1 MNRRKRMEHLEMRR
15 KVIIM
20 LSIMA
25 AMLFA
30 ALNQT
35 IVGTSLPKIIAD
47 LGGIEYYSWVFTIFM
62 LASSITAIL
71 VGKLSDI
78 YGRKPFILLGI
89 GVFTLGSLL
98 CGVSGSI
105 LELILYRG
113 IQGFGGGMIMSTA
126 FTAVGDLFPPRE
138 RGKWQGIMS
147 SVFGLAS
154 VFGPTLGGYIVD
166 HFHWH
171 WVFWIFLPFGLVAF
185 AAIYFLFPAVQRKEK
200 ESIDYTG
207 SLLLTLTMVPLLLS
221 FTWAGNQFDW
231 VSPEIIGLF
240 AVTIVA
246 FLFFIR
252 TEKRVSS
259 PVLPLDMFKN
269 KVFTVSNIIG
279 FFLGAGMF
287 GSIMYMPFFIQGVM
301 GTSATKSGF
310 VMMPLTLAMVAG
322 STISGQIV
330 TKTGRYK
337 KLAMLGL
344 LIMVSGMTSMH
355 FMDTETT
362 NTTAI
367 VNMIL
372 VGSGLG
378 IAFPIFT
385 LTVQNSVEHKYLGVA
400 TSSVQLFRQLGGT
413 IGVSIMGSIMNNSLA
428 DHFNENSQK
437 LIASTPNVTP
447 QMGEQIKELANP
459 QVLLNQGAVLEKFR
473 ALPPESLGFIKQ
485 VLGILR
491 ESLSYALN
499 GVFLTGAIVIGSA
512 FLLTLFFLKEIPLR
526 TSNEDKAET
535 KEQTAER
542 KLG

>member
-1 MNRRKRMEHLEMRR
+1 MEHLEMRR

-20 LSIMA
+20 LSIMS

-62 LASSITAIL
+62 LTSSITAIL

-89 GVFTLGSLL
+89 GVFTAGSLL
-98 CGVSGSI
+98 CGISESI
-105 LELILYRG
+105 FELILYRG
-113 IQGFGGGMIMSTA
+113 VQGFGGGMIMSTA

-138 RGKWQGIMS
+138 RGRWQGIMS

-185 AAIYFLFPAVQRKEK
+185 AAIYFLFPSVQRKEK

-221 FTWAGNQFDW
+221 FTWAGNQYDW
-231 VSPEIIGLF
+231 ASPEIIGLF

-246 FLFFIR
+246 FFLFVL

-322 STISGQIV
+322 STISGQII
-330 TKTGRYK
+330 TKTGKYK

-344 LIMVSGMTSMH
+344 FIMVSGMTSMH
-355 FMDTETT
+355 FMDTQTT

-367 VNMIL
+367 FNMIL

-385 LTVQNSVEHKYLGVA
+385 LTVQNAVEHKYLGVA

-413 IGVSIMGSIMNNSLA
+413 IGVSIMGSVMNNSLA
-428 DHFNENSQK
+428 DHFNKESQK
-437 LIASTPNVTP
+437 LVASSPSVTP
-447 QMGEQIKELANP
+447 EMGEQIKELANP
-459 QVLLNQGAVLEKFR
+459 QVLLNQEAVIEKFS
-473 ALPPESLGFIKQ
+473 ALPPESLNVIKQ

-499 GVFLTGAIVIGSA
+499 GVFLTGAIVIGTA
-512 FLLTLFFLKEIPLR
+512 FILTFFFLKEIPLR
-526 TSNEDKAET
+526 TSNEEKNT
-535 KEQTAER
+535 SHEQAAER

>member
-1 MNRRKRMEHLEMRR
+1 MEHLEMRR

-20 LSIMA
+20 LSIMS

-62 LASSITAIL
+62 LTSSITAIL

-89 GVFTLGSLL
+89 GVFTAGSLL
-98 CGVSGSI
+98 CGISGSI

-113 IQGFGGGMIMSTA
+113 VQGFGGGMIMSTA

-138 RGKWQGIMS
+138 RGRWQGIMS

-185 AAIYFLFPAVQRKEK
+185 AAIYFLFPSVQRKEK

-221 FTWAGNQFDW
+221 FTWAGNEYDW

-240 AVTIVA
+240 TVTIVA
-246 FLFFIR
+246 FFLFVL

-322 STISGQIV
+322 STISGQII
-330 TKTGRYK
+330 TKTGKYK

-344 LIMVSGMTSMH
+344 FIMVSGMTSMH
-355 FMDTETT
+355 FMDTQTT

-367 VNMIL
+367 MNMIL

-385 LTVQNSVEHKYLGVA
+385 LTVQNAIEHKYLGVA

-413 IGVSIMGSIMNNSLA
+413 IGVSIMGSVMNNSLA
-428 DHFNENSQK
+428 DHFNKESQK
-437 LIASTPNVTP
+437 LVASSPSVTP
-447 QMGEQIKELANP
+447 EMSEQIKELANP
-459 QVLLNQGAVLEKFR
+459 QVLLNQEAVLEKFN
-473 ALPPESLGFIKQ
+473 ALPPESLNMIKQ

-499 GVFLTGAIVIGSA
+499 GVFLTGAIVIGTA
-512 FLLTLFFLKEIPLR
+512 FILTFFFLREIPLR
-526 TSNEDKAET
+526 TSNEEKNASSEQAE
-535 KEQTAER
+535 ER

>member
-1 MNRRKRMEHLEMRR
+1 MEHLEMRR

-62 LASSITAIL
+62 LTSSITAIL

-89 GVFTLGSLL
+89 GVFSVGSLL

-105 LELILYRG
+105 LELIAYRG

-185 AAIYFLFPAVQRKEK
+185 LAIHFLFPSVQRKEK

-221 FTWAGNQFDW
+221 FTWAGNQYDW

-246 FLFFIR
+246 FFLFIR
-252 TEKRVSS
+252 TEKRVTS

-330 TKTGRYK
+330 TKTGKYK
-337 KLAMLGL
+337 KLALLGL
-344 LIMVSGMTSMH
+344 FIMVSGMTSMH

-367 VNMIL
+367 LNMIL

-385 LTVQNSVEHKYLGVA
+385 LTVQNAIEHKYLGVA

-413 IGVSIMGSIMNNSLA
+413 IGVSIMGSVMNNSLT
-428 DHFNENSQK
+428 DHFNKETQK
-437 LIASTPNVTP
+437 LIASTPNISP

-459 QVLLNQGAVLEKFR
+459 QVLLNQGAVLEKFS
-473 ALPPESLGFIKQ
+473 ALPPESLAFIKQ
-485 VLGILR
+485 VLEILR
-491 ESLSYALN
+491 GSLSYALN
-499 GVFLTGAIVIGSA
+499 GGFLTGAIVIGSA
-512 FLLTLFFLKEIPLR
+512 FLLTFFFLKEIPLR
-526 TSNEDKAET
+526 TSNEEKTAS
-535 KEQTAER
+535 KEQAAER

>member
-1 MNRRKRMEHLEMRR
+1 MEHLEMRR

-20 LSIMA
+20 LSIMS

-62 LASSITAIL
+62 LTSSITAIL

-89 GVFTLGSLL
+89 GVFTAGSLL
-98 CGVSGSI
+98 CGISGSI
-105 LELILYRG
+105 LELILFRG
-113 IQGFGGGMIMSTA
+113 VQGFGGGMIMSTA

-171 WVFWIFLPFGLVAF
+171 WVFWIFLPFGFVAF
-185 AAIYFLFPAVQRKEK
+185 AAIYFLFPSVQRKEK

-221 FTWAGNQFDW
+221 FTWAGNQYDW

-240 AVTIVA
+240 TVTIVA
-246 FLFFIR
+246 FFLFVA

-322 STISGQIV
+322 STISGQII
-330 TKTGRYK
+330 TKTGKYK

-344 LIMVSGMTSMH
+344 FIMVSGMTSMH
-355 FMDTETT
+355 FMDTQTT

-367 VNMIL
+367 LNMIL

-385 LTVQNSVEHKYLGVA
+385 LTVQNAIEHKYLGVE

-413 IGVSIMGSIMNNSLA
+413 IGVSIMGSVMNNSLA
-428 DHFNENSQK
+428 DHFNKESQK
-437 LIASTPNVTP
+437 LVASSPSITPE
-447 QMGEQIKELANP
+447 MGAQIKQLANP
-459 QVLLNQGAVLEKFR
+459 QVLLNQEAVLEKFS
-473 ALPPESLGFIKQ
+473 ALPPESLNVIKQ

-491 ESLSYALN
+491 ESLSFALN
-499 GVFLTGAIVIGSA
+499 GVFLTGAIVIGTA
-512 FLLTLFFLKEIPLR
+512 FILTFFFLQEIPLR
-526 TSNEDKAET
+526 TSNEEKNSSH
-535 KEQTAER
+535 EQTSER

>member
-1 MNRRKRMEHLEMRR
+1 MEHLEMRR

-20 LSIMA
+20 LSIMS

-62 LASSITAIL
+62 LTSSITAIL

-89 GVFTLGSLL
+89 GVFTAGSLL
-98 CGVSGSI
+98 CGISGSI
-105 LELILYRG
+105 LELILFRG
-113 IQGFGGGMIMSTA
+113 VQGFGGGMIMSTA

-171 WVFWIFLPFGLVAF
+171 WVFWIFLPFGFVAF
-185 AAIYFLFPAVQRKEK
+185 AAIYFLFPSVQRKEK

-221 FTWAGNQFDW
+221 FTWAGNQYDW
-231 VSPEIIGLF
+231 VSPEIISLF
-240 AVTIVA
+240 TVTIVA
-246 FLFFIR
+246 FFLFVA

-322 STISGQIV
+322 STISGQII
-330 TKTGRYK
+330 TKTGKYK

-344 LIMVSGMTSMH
+344 FIMVSGMTSMH
-355 FMDTETT
+355 FMDTQTT

-367 VNMIL
+367 LNMIL

-385 LTVQNSVEHKYLGVA
+385 LTVQNAIEHKYLGVA

-413 IGVSIMGSIMNNSLA
+413 IGVSIMGSVMNNSLA
-428 DHFNENSQK
+428 DHFNKESQK
-437 LIASTPNVTP
+437 LVASSPRVTP
-447 QMGEQIKELANP
+447 EMGAQIKQLANP
-459 QVLLNQGAVLEKFR
+459 QVLLNQEAVLEKFS
-473 ALPPESLGFIKQ
+473 ALPPESLNVIKQ

-499 GVFLTGAIVIGSA
+499 GVFLTGAIVIGTA
-512 FLLTLFFLKEIPLR
+512 FILTFFFLQEIPLR
-526 TSNEDKAET
+526 TSNEEKNSSH
-535 KEQTAER
+535 EQSSER

>member
-1 MNRRKRMEHLEMRR
+1 MEHLEMRR

-20 LSIMA
+20 ISIMA

-35 IVGTSLPKIIAD
+35 IVGTSLPRIIAD
-47 LGGIEYYSWVFTIFM
+47 IGGIEYYSWIFTIFM
-62 LASSITAIL
+62 LASSVTAIL

-89 GVFTLGSLL
+89 AVFSVGSLL
-98 CGVSGSI
+98 CGVSHSI
-105 LELILYRG
+105 IQLILCRG

-185 AAIYFLFPAVQRKEK
+185 AAIYFLFPSVDRKKK
-200 ESIDYTG
+200 ESIDYAG
-207 SLLLTLTMVPLLLS
+207 SIFLTITMVPLLLS
-221 FTWAGNQFDW
+221 FTWAGNQYDW
-231 VSPEIIGLF
+231 VSPQIIGLF
-240 AVTIVA
+240 AVAIVA
-246 FLFFIR
+246 FFLFIF

-259 PVLPLDMFKN
+259 PVLPLEMFN
-269 KVFTVSNIIG
+269 NRVFTVSNIIG

-310 VMMPLTLAMVAG
+310 VMMPLTLSMVAG

-330 TKTGRYK
+330 TKTGKYK

-344 LIMVSGMTSMH
+344 FIMVCGMSSMH

-362 NTTAI
+362 NMTAI
-367 VNMIL
+367 LNMIL
-372 VGSGLG
+372 VGAGLG

-385 LTVQNSVEHKYLGVA
+385 LTVQNATEHKYLGVA

-413 IGVSIMGSIMNNSLA
+413 IGVSIMGSVMNNQLA
-428 DHFNENSQK
+428 DRFNEKLQK
-437 LIASTPNVTP
+437 LIAATPNFPKSMT
-447 QMGEQIKELANP
+447 GKIHELANP
-459 QVLLNQGAVLEKFR
+459 QVLLNQGAVMKKFSS
-473 ALPPESLGFIKQ
+473 LPPESVMFLKK

-491 ESLSYALN
+491 ESLSHALN
-499 GVFLTGAIVIGSA
+499 GVFLTGAVVIGLGLVIT
-512 FLLTLFFLKEIPLR
+512 FFFLQEIPLR
-526 TSNEDKAET
+526 TSNHEKTEAASKSET
-535 KEQTAER
+535 A
-542 KLG
+542 

>member
-1 MNRRKRMEHLEMRR
+1 MEHLELRR

-20 LSIMA
+20 ISIMA

-62 LASSITAIL
+62 LTSSITAVL

-89 GVFTLGSLL
+89 GVFTIGSLL
-98 CGVSGSI
+98 CGISGSI
-105 LELILYRG
+105 SELILFRG

-126 FTAVGDLFPPRE
+126 FTAVGDLFSPRE

-185 AAIYFLFPAVQRKEK
+185 AAIYFFFPSVPRKEK
-200 ESIDYTG
+200 ESIDYMG
-207 SLLLTLTMVPLLLS
+207 SLLLTLTIVPLLLS
-221 FTWAGNQFDW
+221 FTWAGNQFEW
-231 VSPEIIGLF
+231 TSPQIIGLF
-240 AVTIVA
+240 AITVAA
-246 FLFFIR
+246 FLLFIR
-252 TEKRVSS
+252 TENRVVS
-259 PVLPLDMFKN
+259 PVLPLGMFKN
-269 KVFTVSNIIG
+269 NVFTVSNIIG
-279 FFLGAGMF
+279 LFLGAGMF

-310 VMMPLTLAMVAG
+310 VMMPLTLAMVAA
-322 STISGQIV
+322 STISGQLV
-330 TKTGRYK
+330 TKTGKYK
-337 KLAMLGL
+337 KLAMTGL
-344 LIMVSGMTSMH
+344 LIMVSGMVSMH
-355 FMDTETT
+355 FMNIDTT
-362 NTTAI
+362 NTVA
-367 VNMIL
+367 VLNMIL
-372 VGSGLG
+372 VGAGLG

-385 LTVQNSVEHKYLGVA
+385 LTVQNAVEHKFLGVA

-413 IGVSIMGSIMNNSLA
+413 VGVSIMGSVMNNMLSGQ
-428 DHFNENSQK
+428 FNERSKK
-437 LIASTPNVTP
+437 LISETPNAP
-447 QMGEQIKELANP
+447 SGINEKIKELGNP
-459 QVLLNQGAVLEKFR
+459 QVLLNPAETIDRFSG
-473 ALPPESLGFIKQ
+473 LPPDMLKQ
-485 VLGILR
+485 VIFILR

-499 GVFLTGAIVIGSA
+499 GVFLTGAFVIGFA
-512 FLLTLFFLKEIPLR
+512 FLLTFFFLKEIPLR
-526 TSNEDKAET
+526 TSN
-535 KEQTAER
+535 KEKIVPE
-542 KLG
+542 KKSS

>member
-1 MNRRKRMEHLEMRR
+1 MEHLEMRR

-20 LSIMA
+20 LSIMS

-62 LASSITAIL
+62 LTSSITAIL

-89 GVFTLGSLL
+89 GVFTAGSLL
-98 CGVSGSI
+98 CGISGSI

-113 IQGFGGGMIMSTA
+113 VQGFGGGMIMSTA

-138 RGKWQGIMS
+138 RGRWQGIMS

-185 AAIYFLFPAVQRKEK
+185 AAIYFLFPSVQRKEK

-221 FTWAGNQFDW
+221 FTWAGNEYDW

-240 AVTIVA
+240 TVTIVA
-246 FLFFIR
+246 FFLFVL

-322 STISGQIV
+322 STISGQII
-330 TKTGRYK
+330 TKTGKYK

-344 LIMVSGMTSMH
+344 FIMVSGMTSMH
-355 FMDTETT
+355 FMDTQTT

-367 VNMIL
+367 MNMIL

-385 LTVQNSVEHKYLGVA
+385 LTVQNAIQHKYLGVA

-413 IGVSIMGSIMNNSLA
+413 IGVSIMGSVMNNSLA
-428 DHFNENSQK
+428 DHFNKESQK
-437 LIASTPNVTP
+437 LVASSPSVTP
-447 QMGEQIKELANP
+447 EMSEQIKELANP
-459 QVLLNQGAVLEKFR
+459 QVLLNQEAVLEKFN
-473 ALPPESLGFIKQ
+473 ALPPESLNMIKQ

-499 GVFLTGAIVIGSA
+499 GVFLTGAIVIGTA
-512 FLLTLFFLKEIPLR
+512 FILTFFFLREIPLR
-526 TSNEDKAET
+526 TSNEEKNASSEQAE
-535 KEQTAER
+535 ER

>member
-1 MNRRKRMEHLEMRR
+1 MEHLEMRR

-20 LSIMA
+20 ISIMS

-62 LASSITAIL
+62 LSSSITAIL

-89 GVFTLGSLL
+89 GVFTAGSLL
-98 CGVSGSI
+98 CGISGSI

-113 IQGFGGGMIMSTA
+113 VQGFGGGMIMSTA

-138 RGKWQGIMS
+138 RGRWQGIMS

-185 AAIYFLFPAVQRKEK
+185 AAIYFLFPSVQRKEK

-221 FTWAGNQFDW
+221 FTWAGNQYDW
-231 VSPEIIGLF
+231 ISPEIIGLF
-240 AVTIVA
+240 SVTIIA
-246 FLFFIR
+246 FFLFVL

-322 STISGQIV
+322 STISGQII
-330 TKTGRYK
+330 TKTGKYK
-337 KLAMLGL
+337 NLAMLGL
-344 LIMVSGMTSMH
+344 FIMVSGMTSMH
-355 FMDTETT
+355 FMDTQTT

-367 VNMIL
+367 INMIL

-385 LTVQNSVEHKYLGVA
+385 LTVQNAIEHKYLGVA

-413 IGVSIMGSIMNNSLA
+413 IGVSIMGSVMNNSLA
-428 DHFNENSQK
+428 NHFNKESQK
-437 LIASTPNVTP
+437 LVSSSSSVTP
-447 QMGEQIKELANP
+447 EMGENIKELANP
-459 QVLLNQGAVLEKFR
+459 QVLLNHEAVLEKFS
-473 ALPPESLGFIKQ
+473 ALPPESLNVIKQ

-499 GVFLTGAIVIGSA
+499 GVFLTGAIVIGTA
-512 FLLTLFFLKEIPLR
+512 FILTLFFLKEIPLR
-526 TSNEDKAET
+526 TSNEEKNEASEQAE
-535 KEQTAER
+535 KR

>member
-1 MNRRKRMEHLEMRR
+1 MEHLEMRR

-62 LASSITAIL
+62 LTSSITAIL

-89 GVFTLGSLL
+89 GVFTIGSLL

-105 LELILYRG
+105 LELIAYRG
-113 IQGFGGGMIMSTA
+113 IQGLGGGMIMSTA

-185 AAIYFLFPAVQRKEK
+185 AAIYFLFPSVQRKEK

-221 FTWAGNQFDW
+221 FTWAGNQYDW

-240 AVTIVA
+240 SVTIVA
-246 FLFFIR
+246 FFLFIR

-330 TKTGRYK
+330 TKTGKYK

-344 LIMVSGMTSMH
+344 FIMVSGMTSMH

-367 VNMIL
+367 LNMIL

-385 LTVQNSVEHKYLGVA
+385 LTVQNAIEHKYLGVA

-413 IGVSIMGSIMNNSLA
+413 IGVSIMGSVMNNSLA
-428 DHFNENSQK
+428 DHFNKESQK
-437 LIASTPNVTP
+437 LMVSTPNITP

-459 QVLLNQGAVLEKFR
+459 QVLLNQGAILEKFS
-473 ALPPESLGFIKQ
+473 ALPPESLGLIKQ

-512 FLLTLFFLKEIPLR
+512 FLLTFFFLKEIPLR
-526 TSNEDKAET
+526 TSNEEKTESN
-535 KEQTAER
+535 EQAAER

>member
-1 MNRRKRMEHLEMRR
+1 MEHLEMRR

-20 LSIMA
+20 LSIMS

-62 LASSITAIL
+62 LTSSITAIL

-89 GVFTLGSLL
+89 GVFTAGSLL
-98 CGVSGSI
+98 CGISGSI

-113 IQGFGGGMIMSTA
+113 VQGFGGGMIMSTA

-138 RGKWQGIMS
+138 RGRWQGIMS

-185 AAIYFLFPAVQRKEK
+185 AAIYFLFPSVQRKEK

-221 FTWAGNQFDW
+221 FTWAGNEYDW

-240 AVTIVA
+240 TVTIVA
-246 FLFFIR
+246 FFLFVL

-322 STISGQIV
+322 STISGQII
-330 TKTGRYK
+330 TKTGKYK

-344 LIMVSGMTSMH
+344 FIMVSGMTSMH
-355 FMDTETT
+355 FMDTQTT

-367 VNMIL
+367 MNMIL

-385 LTVQNSVEHKYLGVA
+385 LTVQNAIEHKYLGVA

-413 IGVSIMGSIMNNSLA
+413 IGVSIMGSVMNNSLA
-428 DHFNENSQK
+428 DHFNKESQK
-437 LIASTPNVTP
+437 LVASSPSVTP
-447 QMGEQIKELANP
+447 EMGEQIKELANP
-459 QVLLNQGAVLEKFR
+459 QVLLNQEAVLEKFS
-473 ALPPESLGFIKQ
+473 ALPPESLNVIKQ

-491 ESLSYALN
+491 ESLSHALN
-499 GVFLTGAIVIGSA
+499 GVFLTGAIVIGTA
-512 FLLTLFFLKEIPLR
+512 FILTFFFLREIPLK
-526 TSNEDKAET
+526 TSNEEKNASTEQAE
-535 KEQTAER
+535 ER

>member
-1 MNRRKRMEHLEMRR
+1 MEHLEMRR

-20 LSIMA
+20 LSIMS

-62 LASSITAIL
+62 LTSSITAIL

-89 GVFTLGSLL
+89 GVFTAGSLL
-98 CGVSGSI
+98 CGISGSI

-113 IQGFGGGMIMSTA
+113 VQGFGGGMIMSTA

-138 RGKWQGIMS
+138 RGRWQGIMS

-185 AAIYFLFPAVQRKEK
+185 AAIYFLFPSVERKEK

-221 FTWAGNQFDW
+221 FTWAGNQYDW
-231 VSPEIIGLF
+231 ASPEIIGLF

-246 FLFFIR
+246 FFLFVL

-279 FFLGAGMF
+279 FFLGILRAGRNKILRSF
-287 GSIMYMPFFIQGVM
+287 IGAWVDLTRGTPFLVQVFIIFFILPGIGIELEAFPAALIALSNM
-301 GTSATKSGF
+301 GSSF
-310 VMMPLTLAMVAG
+310 ICEIVAG
-322 STISGQIV
+322 GILAVPQGQREAATASGLSGYQQMRYIV
-330 TKTGRYK
+330 
-337 KLAMLGL
+337 LPQAMPS
-344 LIMVSGMTSMH
+344 I
-355 FMDTETT
+355 
-362 NTTAI
+362 I
-367 VNMIL
+367 PPL
-372 VGSGLG
+372 VGQYVLIIKDSSVVSAIGVVDVTRVG
-378 IAFPIFT
+378 W
-385 LTVQNSVEHKYLGVA
+385 LTVQRIPEGLMVFGLVGLLYFA
-400 TSSVQLFRQLGGT
+400 
-413 IGVSIMGSIMNNSLA
+413 ICYP
-428 DHFNENSQK
+428 
-437 LIASTPNVTP
+437 LIN
-447 QMGEQIKELANP
+447 
-459 QVLLNQGAVLEKFR
+459 
-473 ALPPESLGFIKQ
+473 
-485 VLGILR
+485 
-491 ESLSYALN
+491 LSNYM
-499 GVFLTGAIVIGSA
+499 
-512 FLLTLFFLKEIPLR
+512 
-526 TSNEDKAET
+526 
-535 KEQTAER
+535 ER
-542 KLG
+542 RMTVGNTRL

>member
-1 MNRRKRMEHLEMRR
+1 MEHLEMRR

-20 LSIMA
+20 LSIMS

-62 LASSITAIL
+62 LTSSITAIL

-89 GVFTLGSLL
+89 GVFTAGSLL
-98 CGVSGSI
+98 CGISGSI

-113 IQGFGGGMIMSTA
+113 VQGFGGGMIMSTA

-138 RGKWQGIMS
+138 RGRWQGIMS

-185 AAIYFLFPAVQRKEK
+185 AAIYFLFPSVQRKEK

-221 FTWAGNQFDW
+221 FTWAGNQYDW
-231 VSPEIIGLF
+231 ASPEIIGLF

-246 FLFFIR
+246 FFLFVL

-322 STISGQIV
+322 STISGQII
-330 TKTGRYK
+330 TKTGKYK

-344 LIMVSGMTSMH
+344 FIMVSGMTSMH
-355 FMDTETT
+355 FMDTQTT

-367 VNMIL
+367 FNMIL

-385 LTVQNSVEHKYLGVA
+385 LTVQNAIEHKYLGVA

-413 IGVSIMGSIMNNSLA
+413 IGVSIMGSVMNNSLA
-428 DHFNENSQK
+428 DHFNKESQK
-437 LIASTPNVTP
+437 LVASSPSITPE
-447 QMGEQIKELANP
+447 MGEQIKELANP
-459 QVLLNQGAVLEKFR
+459 QVLLNQEAVIEKFS
-473 ALPPESLGFIKQ
+473 ALPPESLNVIKQ

-499 GVFLTGAIVIGSA
+499 GVFLTGAIVIGTA
-512 FLLTLFFLKEIPLR
+512 FVLTFFFLKEIPLR
-526 TSNEDKAET
+526 TSNE
-535 KEQTAER
+535 EQNTSHEQAAER

>member
-1 MNRRKRMEHLEMRR
+1 MEHLEMRR

-89 GVFTLGSLL
+89 GVFSLGSLL

-185 AAIYFLFPAVQRKEK
+185 AAIYFLFPSVQRKEK

-246 FLFFIR
+246 FIFFIR
-252 TEKRVSS
+252 TENHVSS

-322 STISGQIV
+322 STMSGQIV

-385 LTVQNSVEHKYLGVA
+385 LTVQNAVEHKYLGVA

-413 IGVSIMGSIMNNSLA
+413 IGVSIMGSVMNNSLA

-512 FLLTLFFLKEIPLR
+512 FLLTLFFLKEIPLK
-526 TSNEDKAET
+526 TSNEDKSET

>member
-1 MNRRKRMEHLEMRR
+1 MEHLEMRR

-20 LSIMA
+20 LSIMS

-62 LASSITAIL
+62 LTSSITAIL

-89 GVFTLGSLL
+89 GVFTAGSLL
-98 CGVSGSI
+98 CGISGSI

-113 IQGFGGGMIMSTA
+113 VQGFGGGMIMSTA

-138 RGKWQGIMS
+138 RGRWQGIMS

-185 AAIYFLFPAVQRKEK
+185 AAIYFLFPSVQRKEK

-221 FTWAGNQFDW
+221 FTWAGNEYDW

-240 AVTIVA
+240 TVTIVA
-246 FLFFIR
+246 FFLFVL
-252 TEKRVSS
+252 TEKHVSS

-322 STISGQIV
+322 STISGQII
-330 TKTGRYK
+330 TKTGKYK

-344 LIMVSGMTSMH
+344 FIMVSGMTSMH
-355 FMDTETT
+355 FMDTQTT

-367 VNMIL
+367 MNMIL

-385 LTVQNSVEHKYLGVA
+385 LTVQNAIEHKYLGVA

-413 IGVSIMGSIMNNSLA
+413 IGVSIMGSVMNNSLA
-428 DHFNENSQK
+428 DHFNKESQK
-437 LIASTPNVTP
+437 LVASSPSVTP
-447 QMGEQIKELANP
+447 EMGEQIKELANP
-459 QVLLNQGAVLEKFR
+459 QVLLNQEAVLEKFS
-473 ALPPESLGFIKQ
+473 ALPPESLNVIKQ

-491 ESLSYALN
+491 ESLSHALN
-499 GVFLTGAIVIGSA
+499 GVFLTGAIVIGTA
-512 FLLTLFFLKEIPLR
+512 FILTFFFLREIPLR
-526 TSNEDKAET
+526 TSNEEKNASN
-535 KEQTAER
+535 EQAAER

>member
-1 MNRRKRMEHLEMRR
+1 MEHLEMRR

-20 LSIMA
+20 ISIMA

-35 IVGTSLPKIIAD
+35 IVGTSLPKIISD
-47 LGGIEYYSWVFTIFM
+47 IGGIEYYSWIFTIFM
-62 LASSITAIL
+62 LASSVTAIL

-89 GVFTLGSLL
+89 GVFSAGSLL
-98 CGVSGSI
+98 CGMSDSI
-105 LELILYRG
+105 IQLILCRG

-185 AAIYFLFPAVQRKEK
+185 AAIYFLFPSVDHKKK
-200 ESIDYTG
+200 ESIDYAG
-207 SLLLTLTMVPLLLS
+207 SLFLTITMVPLLLS
-221 FTWAGNQFDW
+221 FTWAGNQYDW
-231 VSPEIIGLF
+231 VSPQIIGLF
-240 AVTIVA
+240 AVTIAA
-246 FLFFIR
+246 FILFIF

-259 PVLPLDMFKN
+259 PVLPLEMFKN
-269 KVFTVSNIIG
+269 RVFTVSNIIG

-310 VMMPLTLAMVAG
+310 VMMPLTLSMVAG

-330 TKTGRYK
+330 TKTGKYK

-344 LIMVSGMTSMH
+344 FIMVCGMSSMH

-362 NTTAI
+362 NVTAI
-367 VNMIL
+367 LNMIL
-372 VGSGLG
+372 VGTGLG

-385 LTVQNSVEHKYLGVA
+385 LTVQNATEHKYLGVA

-413 IGVSIMGSIMNNSLA
+413 IGVSIMGSVMNNQLA
-428 DHFNENSQK
+428 DHFNEKSQK
-437 LIASTPNVTP
+437 LIAATPNFPKSMT
-447 QMGEQIKELANP
+447 EKIHELANP
-459 QVLLNQGAVLEKFR
+459 QVLLNQEAVMKKFSSM
-473 ALPPESLGFIKQ
+473 PPESVMFLKK

-499 GVFLTGAIVIGSA
+499 GVFLTGAVVISLA
-512 FLLTLFFLKEIPLR
+512 LILTFFFLQEIPLR
-526 TSNEDKAET
+526 TSNHEKAEAAS
-535 KEQTAER
+535 KSETA
-542 KLG
+542 

>member
-1 MNRRKRMEHLEMRR
+1 MEHLEMRR

-62 LASSITAIL
+62 LTSSITAIL

-89 GVFTLGSLL
+89 GVFTIGSLL
-98 CGVSGSI
+98 CGVSRSI
-105 LELILYRG
+105 LELIAYRG
-113 IQGFGGGMIMSTA
+113 IQGLGGGMIMSTA

-185 AAIYFLFPAVQRKEK
+185 AAIYFLFPSVQRKEK

-221 FTWAGNQFDW
+221 FTWAGNQYDW
-231 VSPEIIGLF
+231 ISPEIIGLF
-240 AVTIVA
+240 SVTIVA
-246 FLFFIR
+246 FFLFIR

-330 TKTGRYK
+330 TKTGKYK

-344 LIMVSGMTSMH
+344 FIMVSGMTSMH

-367 VNMIL
+367 LNMIL

-385 LTVQNSVEHKYLGVA
+385 LTVQNAIEHKYLGVA

-413 IGVSIMGSIMNNSLA
+413 IGVSIMGSVMNNSLA
-428 DHFNENSQK
+428 DHFNKESQK
-437 LIASTPNVTP
+437 LMVSTPNITP

-459 QVLLNQGAVLEKFR
+459 QVLLNQGAVLEKFS
-473 ALPPESLGFIKQ
+473 ALPPESLGLIKQ

-512 FLLTLFFLKEIPLR
+512 FLLTFFFLKEIPLR
-526 TSNEDKAET
+526 TSNEEKTESN
-535 KEQTAER
+535 EQAAER